1 MKQASLIVDDGEF
14 EIYQSFDEAR
24 AFLVANIDWILTH
37 YGETHHICKEDVM
50 IVSYHV
56 LHHFQTS
63 NRQLADCW
71 SRSWGA

>member
-37 YGETHHICKEDVM
+37 YGDTHHICKEDVM
-50 IVSYHV
+50 IVSYLILYPSSKV
-56 LHHFQTS
+56 LT
-63 NRQLADCW
+63 C
-71 SRSWGA
+71 